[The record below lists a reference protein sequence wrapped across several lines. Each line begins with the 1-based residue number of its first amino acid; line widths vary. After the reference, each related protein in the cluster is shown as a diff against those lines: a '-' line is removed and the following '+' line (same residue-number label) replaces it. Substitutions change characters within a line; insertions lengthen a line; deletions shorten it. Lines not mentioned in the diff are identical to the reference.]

1 MARPRSDIR
10 PRVLEAARARF
21 LLEGVDG
28 ASLRAIAADAD
39 TSVGMIHYYFPTK
52 DELFL
57 AVVEDI
63 YAAMLADMATALA
76 PDVPVEARLR
86 RLYARLGAM
95 TATEAA
101 TLRLIIRE
109 ALVSSARLARI
120 VERFRR
126 GHVPLMVATITDG
139 MRAGVVRTD
148 VPPLLLGLVTFAL
161 GAVPPV
167 LARQAGASFPTGQIP
182 QGPALGEA
190 LMAIVLGGISA
201 GPARTAP
208 RTRRARRPAA
218 TSAPAPASRRPVAGA
233 RARTKP

>member
-1 MARPRSDIR
+1 MARPRSDIG
-10 PRVLEAARARF
+10 PRVIEAARARF
-21 LLEGVDG
+21 LREGVDG

-39 TSVGMIHYYFPTK
+39 TSVGMIHYYFLTK

-63 YAAMLADMATALA
+63 YAAMLTDMAAALA
-76 PDVPVEARLR
+76 PDVPVEARLH

-95 TATEAA
+95 TDTEAA

-109 ALVSSARLARI
+109 ALVSSTRLARI

-126 GHVPLMVATITDG
+126 GHVPLMLTAITDG
-139 MRAGVVRTD
+139 VRTGVVRDD
-148 VPPLLLGLVTFAL
+148 VPPLLLALITFAL

-167 LARQAGASFPTGQIP
+167 LARQAGASFPTGLIP

-190 LMAIVLGGISA
+190 LMAIILGGIGA
-201 GPARTAP
+201 GASARTAP
-208 RTRRARRPAA
+208 RTRRASPVARPRRRRARPAGVV
-218 TSAPAPASRRPVAGA
+218 P
-233 RARTKP
+233 

>member
-1 MARPRSDIR
+1 MARPRSDIG
-10 PRVLEAARARF
+10 PRVIEAARTRF
-21 LLEGVDG
+21 LQEGVDG

-63 YAAMLADMATALA
+63 YAAMLTDMATALA
-76 PDVPVEARLR
+76 ADVPVEARLR
-86 RLYARLGAM
+86 RLYERLGAM

-101 TLRLIIRE
+101 TLRLIVRE

-126 GHVPLMVATITDG
+126 GHVPLLLATITDG
-139 MRAGVVRTD
+139 MRTGVVRTD
-148 VPPLLLGLVTFAL
+148 VPPLLLALVTFAL

-167 LARQAGASFPTGQIP
+167 LARQAGASFPTGLIP

-190 LMAIVLGGISA
+190 LMAVLLGGIGSDTSS
-201 GPARTAP
+201 PVP
-208 RTRRARRPAA
+208 TRKHP
-218 TSAPAPASRRPVAGA
+218 
-233 RARTKP
+233 K

>member
-63 YAAMLADMATALA
+63 YAAMLTDLAAALA

-95 TATEAA
+95 TDTEAA
-101 TLRLIIRE
+101 TLRLIVRE
-109 ALVSSARLARI
+109 ALVSSTRLARI

-126 GHVPLMVATITDG
+126 GHVPLMLATITDG
-139 MRAGVVRTD
+139 VRAGVVRAD
-148 VPPLLLGLVTFAL
+148 VPPLLLALVTFAL
-161 GAVPPV
+161 GAGPPV
-167 LARQAGASFPTGQIP
+167 LVRQAGATMPGLFP
-182 QGPALGEA
+182 QGPALGDL
-190 LMAIVLGGISA
+190 LMAVVLGGIGARPTSEPPAPRRTRPRASSA
-201 GPARTAP
+201 
-208 RTRRARRPAA
+208 RTRR
-218 TSAPAPASRRPVAGA
+218 
-233 RARTKP
+233 

>member
-1 MARPRSDIR
+1 MARPRSDIA
-10 PRVLEAARARF
+10 PRVIEAARARF
-21 LLEGVDG
+21 LQEGVDG

-63 YAAMLADMATALA
+63 YAAMLTDMATALT

-109 ALVSSARLARI
+109 ALVSSTRLARI

-126 GHVPLMVATITDG
+126 GHVPLLLTTITDG
-139 MRAGVVRTD
+139 VQTGVVRSD
-148 VPPLLLGLVTFAL
+148 VPPLLLALVTFAL

-167 LARQAGASFPTGQIP
+167 LARQAGASFPTGLIP
-182 QGPALGEA
+182 HGPALGEA
-190 LMAIVLGGISA
+190 LMALLLGGIGA
-201 GPARTAP
+201 GTATPPAKP
-208 RTRRARRPAA
+208 RARRRIAR
-218 TSAPAPASRRPVAGA
+218 SRA
-233 RARTKP
+233 KS